1 MVDMLGSP
9 SKEATQ
15 KFNMFK
21 FKPLIEAGVTG
32 KFHEAIAKNKIVSFA
47 GQYNSNWGKK
57 NYVSN
62 SSFHRCWMLKVR

>member
-57 NYVSN
+57 TT
-62 SSFHRCWMLKVR
+62 FQTHHFTGAGC